1 MARQDDRRKLA
12 EWQQRLRRYEKS
24 GLTAAR
30 FCARERVAVPT
41 FWYWRRKCAGSAP
54 VPQAPA
60 AVFAPVEVVG
70 GRSIFLRFPIGAV
83 LEIPEDRPDLVRI
96 AIEATAGA
104 LQPC

>member
-1 MARQDDRRKLA
+1 
-12 EWQQRLRRYEKS
+12 
-24 GLTAAR
+24 
-30 FCARERVAVPT
+30 
-41 FWYWRRKCAGSAP
+41 

-104 LQPC
+104 SQPC